1 MNNRQQHRKRSRSN
15 EEVMPAKTRYKRS
28 TWKKQQLQQNMNT
41 PHLGNKACRLC
52 PSGSGD
58 QSSTNLNA
66 HVSDSQTCADIHLQ
80 LSLLRYDNAMCSVG
94 QEQYGEICCTEPP
107 SSSSSPLSLKSSVF
121 VVGAVIVA
129 LCLRN
134 KFQQRARR
142 TKSDSSTSSSSSS
155 SDNESK
161 KQKRRQKQD
170 QHHHQQQ
177 QQHPGC
183 PHMYV
188 PNANHRYH
196 HEQQR
201 PNRHQQQMI
210 AGDDDGLELPTAYRR
225 MEDVNGIVAIPS
237 PIVPTRSRSRS
248 RPKSR
253 SRSRPKSRS
262 RTAARHGDERPTA
275 ASSYERMEEGIV
287 EVSRPKSRPKSRTR
301 SRSRSRPKSR
311 PRGAE
316 RGRSSSRGRTNHRQ
330 PDYTVTSSNALVIPP
345 KTPTQLV

>member
-1 MNNRQQHRKRSRSN
+1 
-15 EEVMPAKTRYKRS
+15 MPSKTRYKRS

-41 PHLGNKACRLC
+41 PHLGNKACHLC

-58 QSSTNLNA
+58 QSNTNLNA

-134 KFQQRARR
+134 KFQQRGRKTA
-142 TKSDSSTSSSSSS
+142 SDSSI
-155 SDNESK
+155 SDIETK
-161 KQKRRQKQD
+161 KQKRRLKQD
-170 QHHHQQQ
+170 QKHHSG
-177 QQHPGC
+177 P
-183 PHMYV
+183 PMYV
-188 PNANHRYH
+188 PNANMSANSHYH

-201 PNRHQQQMI
+201 PHRHQQQMI
-210 AGDDDGLELPTAYRR
+210 GGDDDGLELPTAYRR

-237 PIVPTRSRSRS
+237 HIVPTRSRSRS

-262 RTAARHGDERPTA
+262 RTAARHDERPTSS
-275 ASSYERMEEGIV
+275 SSYEHMEEGIV
-287 EVSRPKSRPKSRTR
+287 EPSRPRSRPKSRTR
-301 SRSRSRPKSR
+301 SRSKSR
-311 PRGAE
+311 PTSRTRAA
-316 RGRSSSRGRTNHRQ
+316 GRSSSRGRTNRRQ
-330 PDYTVTSSNALVIPP
+330 PDYTVTASNALVVLP

>member
-1 MNNRQQHRKRSRSN
+1 
-15 EEVMPAKTRYKRS
+15 MPSKTRYKRS

-41 PHLGNKACRLC
+41 PRLGNKACHLC

-58 QSSTNLNA
+58 QSNTNLNA

-121 VVGAVIVA
+121 VVGAVIVG

-134 KFQQRARR
+134 KFQQSGRR
-142 TKSDSSTSSSSSS
+142 TTNDSSSS

-161 KQKRRQKQD
+161 KHKRRQKQD
-170 QHHHQQQ
+170 HQNHHSG
-177 QQHPGC
+177 P
-183 PHMYV
+183 PMYV
-188 PNANHRYH
+188 PNAKMSGNQHCLH
-196 HEQQR
+196 QQQR
-201 PNRHQQQMI
+201 PHRHQQQMI
-210 AGDDDGLELPTAYRR
+210 GGNDDGLELPTAYRR

-262 RTAARHGDERPTA
+262 RTAARRDEIPTA
-275 ASSYERMEEGIV
+275 TASASYEHMEEGIV
-287 EVSRPKSRPKSRTR
+287 QPSRPRSRPKSRTR
-301 SRSRSRPKSR
+301 SRSKSR
-311 PRGAE
+311 PTSRTRAA
-316 RGRSSSRGRTNHRQ
+316 GRSSSRGRTNRRQ
-330 PDYTVTSSNALVIPP
+330 PDYTVTASNALVVLP

>member
-1 MNNRQQHRKRSRSN
+1 
-15 EEVMPAKTRYKRS
+15 MPAKTRYKRS
-28 TWKKQQLQQNMNT
+28 TWKKNQLQQNMNT
-41 PHLGNKACRLC
+41 PRLGNKACRLC

-107 SSSSSPLSLKSSVF
+107 SSSSSPLSFKGSVF

-142 TKSDSSTSSSSSS
+142 TKSDSSSTSSSS

-170 QHHHQQQ
+170 QNHHH
-177 QQHPGC
+177 HHGG

-188 PNANHRYH
+188 PNANHHYRH
-196 HEQQR
+196 DQQR
-201 PNRHQQQMI
+201 PHRHQQQMI
-210 AGDDDGLELPTAYRR
+210 AGDKKLELPTAYRR
-225 MEDVNGIVAIPS
+225 MEDVDVNGIVAVPS

-262 RTAARHGDERPTA
+262 RTVAARHSDDEPPTSA
-275 ASSYERMEEGIV
+275 PSSYERMEEGIV
-287 EVSRPKSRPKSRTR
+287 EPPSRPKSRPKSRTR
-301 SRSRSRPKSR
+301 SRSRSRPKFR
-311 PRGAE
+311 PRGTAGGGG
-316 RGRSSSRGRTNHRQ
+316 GRSSSRGRTNRRQ
-330 PDYTVTSSNALVIPP
+330 PDYTVTSNNALVIPP